1 MKALI
6 FTSTIFACETARA
19 TGYGNPVEAPSGGG
33 ASLLALAAVILLPLA
48 GHATW
53 HAYRE
58 LVR

>member
-33 ASLLALAAVILLPLA
+33 ASLLALAAVVGLFLWL
-48 GHATW
+48 G
-53 HAYRE
+53 RK
-58 LVR
+58 